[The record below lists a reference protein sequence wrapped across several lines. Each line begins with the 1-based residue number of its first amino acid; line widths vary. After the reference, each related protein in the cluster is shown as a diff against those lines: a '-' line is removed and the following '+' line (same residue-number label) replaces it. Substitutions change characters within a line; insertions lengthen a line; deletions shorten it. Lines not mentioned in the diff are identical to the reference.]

1 MRAGHRGSRDY
12 VVIDG
17 SPTSASVDTGPGPS
31 CQNIQTR
38 CCNILLQI
46 TIRIRIDFGFKTFYC
61 WSNSC
66 YWFPVVSEVFS
77 SFHFG
82 NVTLRLS
89 FCFFFFP
96 SVMNSLGNN
105 LKDSILCLRK
115 CLKLLCCFF
124 TDY

>member
-17 SPTSASVDTGPGPS
+17 SPTSAVDTGD
-31 CQNIQTR
+31 QAAKIFRQ
-38 CCNILLQI
+38 
-46 TIRIRIDFGFKTFYC
+46 DFGFKTFAC

-66 YWFPVVSEVFS
+66 YWFPVVREVFS
-77 SFHFG
+77 SFHFS

-89 FCFFFFP
+89 FCLFFFP

-105 LKDSILCLRK
+105 LKD
-115 CLKLLCCFF
+115 
-124 TDY
+124 

>member
-1 MRAGHRGSRDY
+1 MDRPPVPQLIPGRDQAAK
-12 VVIDG
+12 IFR
-17 SPTSASVDTGPGPS
+17 
-31 CQNIQTR
+31 Q
-38 CCNILLQI
+38 
-46 TIRIRIDFGFKTFYC
+46 DFGFKTFYC

-66 YWFPVVSEVFS
+66 YWFPVVREAFS

-105 LKDSILCLRK
+105 LKDSLLCLRK

>member
-31 CQNIQTR
+31 CQNIQTSVR
-38 CCNILLQI
+38 VIAFGPWSSCA
-46 TIRIRIDFGFKTFYC
+46 DFGFKTFYC

-66 YWFPVVSEVFS
+66 YWFPVVREAFS

-105 LKDSILCLRK
+105 LKDSLLCLRK